1 MTTTVDTTALEEQLR
16 AHKKKNTEPLWR
28 VGLVAEVIFVL
39 LIWEF
44 LIGTLELMSPVFF
57 PPPSAIY
64 QAFLEVIGADSFI
77 SDMSFSLRNLVISL
91 SLAAILGIVIGFA
104 VGWFRLL
111 KFTVSPLIWVLYAT
125 PKVALAPLIIL
136 AFGLGSTSKILLGF
150 LLSFFPIVLNTIDG
164 VETIDKSLVRA
175 GRVFGLK
182 GWRLGKEIILP
193 ATLPFVLVGVQRGV
207 ALGFV
212 GVILGEFLGGSQ
224 GLGAA
229 LESATHDFRMD
240 RALAIVFIMVVV
252 ANLGLVLVTVLR
264 KWFAPWHDAGTIS
277 TK

>member
-1 MTTTVDTTALEEQLR
+1 
-16 AHKKKNTEPLWR
+16 